1 MCVLSVKIGVR
12 LQTYFIDKNFMVL
25 RYRLFLWGICG
36 FSLISCSEPD
46 NLTDN
51 DFDNEENEENVGD
64 KDVRIFMSVP
74 SIFTESRASISEEL
88 VEPGK
93 PLPLRWDDGDRI
105 RMLVGEDS
113 INMSVCDFELKD
125 IDNSGTAHFEYSG
138 RNIFT
143 DYYCGVYPATDI
155 SLSGSFAFSVPLDG
169 SISQSADDD
178 SRHLSNYRVM
188 FTPYIENKS
197 ADNEL
202 ANVTFKHLT
211 SLVVFNIENN
221 SGKDL
226 FVKSIKLKAECA
238 KPVFHS
244 KASFNLFTSE
254 YFLSE
259 TDMSDS
265 FKLSFSGDGLN
276 LKDGV
281 IGRGYMPLIPSDNFD
296 GATVLIEAELADGK
310 IVKSIVPSSV
320 IDELKNFQAGTY
332 CMMNII
338 FNNEGITVGS
348 EFESWEDGGAIEVP
362 LNLVSG

>member
-1 MCVLSVKIGVR
+1 
-12 LQTYFIDKNFMVL
+12 MVL

-36 FSLISCSEPD
+36 FSLFSCSESD

-51 DFDNEENEENVGD
+51 DFDNEEEEENVED

-93 PLPLRWDDGDRI
+93 PLPLRWDNGDKI

-113 INMSVCDFELKD
+113 INMSVCDFELMN

-138 RNIFT
+138 RSIFT
-143 DYYCGVYPATDI
+143 DYYCGVYPAMDI
-155 SLSGSFAFSVPLDG
+155 SLSGSFAFSVPVDG
-169 SISQSADDD
+169 SIFQAAGDD

-188 FTPYIENKS
+188 YSPYTENKS
-197 ADNEL
+197 GENGL
-202 ANVTFKHLT
+202 ANVAFKHLT
-211 SLVVFNIENN
+211 SLVIFNLENK

-226 FVKSIKLKAECA
+226 IVKSIKLKAESV

-254 YFLSE
+254 YILSE

-265 FKLSFSGDGLN
+265 FKLSFSGDGYN
-276 LKDGV
+276 LKDNV

-296 GATVLIEAELADGK
+296 GIPVIIEAELADGK
-310 IVKSIVPSSV
+310 IVKSIVPASV

-332 CMMNII
+332 CMMNVI

>member
-1 MCVLSVKIGVR
+1 
-12 LQTYFIDKNFMVL
+12 MVL

-113 INMSVCDFELKD
+113 INMSVCDFELKN

-169 SISQSADDD
+169 SISQATYDD

-188 FTPYIENKS
+188 YAPYIENKS
-197 ADNEL
+197 GENEL
-202 ANVTFKHLT
+202 ANVAFKHLT
-211 SLVVFNIENN
+211 SLVIFNLENK

-226 FVKSIKLKAECA
+226 IVRSIKLKVESA

-244 KASFNLFTSE
+244 KASFNLFTNE
-254 YFLSE
+254 YILSE

-265 FKLSFSGDGLN
+265 FKLSFSGDGYN
-276 LKDGV
+276 LKDDA

-296 GATVLIEAELADGK
+296 GAQVVIEAELADGNVEK
-310 IVKSIVPSSV
+310 TIVPASV

-348 EFESWEDGGAIEVP
+348 DFESWEDGGAIEVP
-362 LNLVSG
+362 LSLVSG

>member
-1 MCVLSVKIGVR
+1 
-12 LQTYFIDKNFMVL
+12 MVL

-36 FSLISCSEPD
+36 FSLFSCSESD

-51 DFDNEENEENVGD
+51 DFDNEEEEENVED

-93 PLPLRWDDGDRI
+93 PLPLRWDNGDKI

-113 INMSVCDFELKD
+113 INMSVCDFELMN

-138 RNIFT
+138 RSIFT
-143 DYYCGVYPATDI
+143 DYYCGVYPAMDI
-155 SLSGSFAFSVPLDG
+155 SLSGSFSFSVPVDG
-169 SISQSADDD
+169 SISQAAGDD

-188 FTPYIENKS
+188 YSPYTENKS
-197 ADNEL
+197 GENGL
-202 ANVTFKHLT
+202 ANVAFKHLT
-211 SLVVFNIENN
+211 SLVIFNLENK

-226 FVKSIKLKAECA
+226 IVKSIKLKAESV

-254 YFLSE
+254 YILSE

-265 FKLSFSGDGLN
+265 FKLSFSGDGYN
-276 LKDGV
+276 LKDNV

-296 GATVLIEAELADGK
+296 GIPVIIETELADGN
-310 IVKSIVPSSV
+310 IVKSIVPASV

-332 CMMNII
+332 CMMNVF